1 MSVRFPRS
9 PRRPGPLRRTV
20 LVALAAVAL
29 LLAPLGTSVAQAE
42 DGYRYWGYYQ
52 LADGEWQ
59 FATAA
64 PGDMAVADGAVEGW
78 RYAVSGMAST
88 RPPRATP
95 TFEEVCSKVRPV
107 DGQKRVAVV
116 VDPGTTED
124 APQDATAGELTA
136 TCVVAPTAATGMQV
150 LQTATAVRTDDSGMV
165 CGIGGYPATGCADPV
180 ANVTIPTQDA
190 AVTPQLAEPAGDVSA
205 STPGWV
211 WGTVGGLV
219 VVLAGTGIIVARRRR
234 A

>member
-1 MSVRFPRS
+1 MPVRFRRS
-9 PRRPGPLRRTV
+9 PRQLGALHRMV

-42 DGYRYWGYYQ
+42 DGYRYWSYYQ
-52 LADGEWQ
+52 LADREWQ
-59 FATAA
+59 YANGA
-64 PGDMAVADGAVEGW
+64 PGDVVVADGEVEGW
-78 RYAVSGMAST
+78 RYAVSGLTTS
-88 RPPRATP
+88 RPPRAKP

-124 APQDATAGELTA
+124 APQGATAGELTA
-136 TCVVAPTAATGMQV
+136 TCVVAPTEATGMQV
-150 LQTATAVRTDDSGMV
+150 LQTAAEVRTDDSGMV

-180 ANVTIPTQDA
+180 ANATIPAQDA

-205 STPGWV
+205 NTPGWV
-211 WGTVGGLV
+211 WGTVGGLI
-219 VVLAGTGIIVARRRR
+219 VVLAGAGIIVARRRR